1 MFLGI
6 DIQFIDGN
14 EVKVSMPHHVDK
26 DLEELGDI
34 LKGKVVNH
42 VTSQLFTIISETKE
56 FDDEIKERY
65 HLINTKILWIMKIS
79 RPDLE
84 TSVSFI
90 CTRLQNP
97 NRRILEET

>member
-14 EVKVSMPHHVDK
+14 EVKVSMSHHVDK

-42 VTSQLFTIISETKE
+42 VTSQLLTIISETKE
-56 FDDEIKERY
+56 LDDEIKERC
-65 HLINTKILWIMKIS
+65 HLINTKILWIMKLS

-97 NRRILEET
+97 NRRRLEET